1 MKKKI
6 VSIKG
11 VSGTGKSTTIKLA
24 YQMFLER
31 LGCVPIS
38 YDAKYEAYQYSRG
51 WDKDFMDFTAV
62 VTVCDYQVVFHS
74 PGDHGY
80 FVNLVDKF
88 RSDSCLIIICA
99 TRTKGS
105 SIDEL
110 NNIAKDG
117 YTPEYITKTSAND
130 IENENIAKQLLKKIS
145 DTFRDN
151 EIDGLFNRR
160 AELVNKMLN
169 DL

>member
-6 VSIKG
+6 ISIKG
-11 VSGTGKSTTIKLA
+11 TSGTGKSTAIKLA
-24 YQMFLER
+24 YRMFLER
-31 LGCVPIS
+31 LGEVPIS
-38 YDAKYEAYQYSRG
+38 YDVKYEAYQYSKG

-62 VTVCDYQVVFHS
+62 VTVCDYQIVFHS

-105 SIDEL
+105 SINEL
-110 NNIAKDG
+110 SNISKNG
-117 YTPEYITKTSAND
+117 YAPEYITKTSAND
-130 IENENIAKQLLKKIS
+130 IENENIAKQLLKNLSGVFK
-145 DTFRDN
+145 DN
-151 EIDGLFNRR
+151 EIDFLFNRKS
-160 AELVNKMLN
+160 ELVNKMLN

>member
-1 MKKKI
+1 MKRKI
-6 VSIKG
+6 ISIKG
-11 VSGTGKSTTIKLA
+11 VSGAGKSTTIKLA
-24 YQMFLER
+24 YRMFLER
-31 LGCVPIS
+31 LGDIPIS
-38 YDAKYEAYQYSRG
+38 YNVKYEAYQYSRG
-51 WDKDFMDFTAV
+51 WDEDFMDFTAV
-62 VTVCDYQVVFHS
+62 VTVYDYQIVFHS

-110 NNIAKDG
+110 NNISKNG
-117 YTPEYITKTSAND
+117 YTPEYITKTAAND
-130 IENENIAKQLLKKIS
+130 SDNENIAKQLLKKIGEVFKENKVDVLS
-145 DTFRDN
+145 
-151 EIDGLFNRR
+151 NRR
-160 AELVNKMLN
+160 AEIVNRLLN